1 MDVNIPKDMNMRRLR
16 ALLMLCLILTGP
28 LYALD
33 KQKGTI
39 NGFVYD
45 VTNGETLIGA
55 NVYIDKLMIGSST
68 NLSGYYVIP
77 DIPAGE
83 YTLICDYI
91 GYQTY
96 SQKIKI
102 ELGKEI
108 RINIMMYE
116 EALIAETIVV
126 EAESIRTVEK
136 LFNQPI
142 SKVELS
148 PMEIKKVPQ
157 IAETDLLRSLQ
168 TLPGIVPV
176 SDFSS
181 ALYVRGG
188 GADQNLYLI
197 DGSDVYNPEHAFGL
211 FSTFN
216 TDAIKHVD
224 LSKGGFGAQHGG
236 RLSSIMNVTYL
247 DGNREKFEGI
257 ASVSLLSAKATLQM
271 PLGKIGS
278 ISGSFRRTYF
288 DQTVAR
294 FIDDI
299 PDYYFYDGNLKAFFD
314 LDANNKITISFF
326 RGRDNLDFIFN
337 EDAEEKAGF
346 QFNWGNM
353 TGSIRWIKVFN
364 PKFFANFWITASHF
378 SSYFDMDGMDVN
390 QENWITDLTFKG
402 NFEYAHS
409 NHMAFLFG
417 FEQKNLHGVYQEQFP
432 NGLVDVDAY
441 RRHYVG
447 YLQLA
452 WTPNILW
459 DIRAGLRYNYFES
472 DRHYQNLEP
481 RFSVKYRLTE
491 TVNLKAATGIY
502 HQYLHRIPMAFISN
516 IWTTSDQYQNES
528 TAYHYILGF
537 QKEIMQNFFLE
548 AETYYKE
555 YNSIYQFNQNFLTD
569 IYAKDYTEE
578 GATIYND
585 TQALFDHGDGNSIG
599 FEILLK
605 KEVGSITGWM
615 GYSLA
620 KTNTTF
626 RGINQNKPFPPRH
639 DRSSIINVVC
649 NIDIK
654 DFIAEIKSVQPKK
667 SSSRWLLGINFVYTT
682 GQPLTVPSSIYITN
696 TMPDFQGAMGFGPGG
711 YKSISIYPTNINSF
725 RLPAYVR
732 LDFSLTYTKHYSSWS
747 LSPYLQIFNIGNRK
761 NVWFIQYEDESTA
774 EKIIQK
780 VETVGMI
787 PILPTIGVTARF

>member
-1 MDVNIPKDMNMRRLR
+1 MKRKFTWIL
-16 ALLMLCLILTGP
+16 AGFLLAAP

-33 KQKGTI
+33 EIKGTI
-39 NGFVYD
+39 NGFIYD
-45 VTNGETLIGA
+45 ITNGETLIGA
-55 NVYIDKLMIGSST
+55 NVYLDELMIGSST

-77 DIPAGE
+77 DIPEGE

-91 GYQTY
+91 GYETH
-96 SQKIKI
+96 SQRIKI
-102 ELGKEI
+102 ERGKER
-108 RINIMMYE
+108 RINILMSE
-116 EALIAETIVV
+116 ELLVTETIVV
-126 EAESIRTVEK
+126 EAESIRTVER

-148 PMEIKKVPQ
+148 PIEIKKVPQ

-224 LSKGGFGAQHGG
+224 LSKGGFGAEHGG

-257 ASVSLLSAKATLQM
+257 ASISLLSAKTTLQM

-278 ISGSFRRTYF
+278 ISGSIRRTYF
-288 DQTVAR
+288 DQTVAK

-314 LDANNKITISFF
+314 IDANNKLTVSFF

-337 EDAEEKAGF
+337 EDAEEQAGF
-346 QFNWGNM
+346 HFNWGNT
-353 TGSIRWIKVFN
+353 TGSIRWIKVFS
-364 PKFFANFWITASHF
+364 PRFFANFWITASRF
-378 SSYFDMDGMDVN
+378 SSYFEMDGLDVN

-402 NFEYAHS
+402 NFEYAYS
-409 NHMAFLFG
+409 NYMALLFG
-417 FEQKNLHGVYQEQFP
+417 FEQKNIHGVYQEKFP
-432 NGLVDVDAY
+432 NGLVDVDA
-441 RRHYVG
+441 RRQHYVG
-447 YLQLA
+447 YLQMA

-459 DIRAGLRYNYFES
+459 DIRAGLRYNYFDS
-472 DRHYQNLEP
+472 DENYRNIGP
-481 RFSVKYRLTE
+481 RFSLKYRLTE
-491 TVNLKAATGIY
+491 TINLKAATGIY
-502 HQYLHRIPMAFISN
+502 HQYLHRIPMAFITN

-528 TAYHYILGF
+528 TAYHYIVGF
-537 QKEIMQNFFLE
+537 QKEIAQNFFFE

-555 YNSIYQFNQNFLTD
+555 YKSIYQFNQNFLTD
-569 IYAKDYTEE
+569 IYAKDFTEE
-578 GATIYND
+578 GGSIYND
-585 TQALFDHGDGNSIG
+585 TQALFTHGNGNSIG
-599 FEILLK
+599 FEMLLK
-605 KEVGSITGWM
+605 KEIGSISGWL

-620 KTNTTF
+620 KTETVF
-626 RGINQNKPFPPRH
+626 DDINQNKSYPPRH
-639 DRSSIINVVC
+639 DRTSIINFVA

-654 DFIAEIKSVQPKK
+654 HLITDLKGIPAKK
-667 SSSRWLLGINFVYTT
+667 SSGNWLFGINFVYTT
-682 GQPLTVPSSIYITN
+682 GQPLTLPSSIYVTN
-696 TMPDFQGAMGFGPGG
+696 TLPDFQGAEGFGPGG
-711 YKSISIYPTNINSF
+711 FKSISIYPTTINSY
-725 RLPAYVR
+725 RLPAYAR
-732 LDFSLTYTKHYSSWS
+732 LDLSLTYTKQYSKWS
-747 LSPYLQIFNIGNRK
+747 LSPYIQVFNVGNRK
-761 NVWFIQYEDESTA
+761 NIWFIQYEDEST
-774 EKIIQK
+774 EEEIIQN
-780 VETVGMI
+780 VETVGML
-787 PILPTIGVTARF
+787 PILPTFGVTARF